1 MNTAKATQSDSMPP
15 ASSRFP
21 AAPASER
28 PTRPPASGVI
38 SYRGEPDDLRGFRI
52 YDDADGGIE
61 LRIESLG
68 VEATV
73 ERLNPVAIYF
83 RAPDAEM
90 LLHETVEVTLRWKGA
105 VIGPVKG
112 RVEVNLQDPSEYC
125 FRVALRDL
133 SFPTASAMMQMLHT
147 LLASGGASPPKEAPQ
162 AHEEIRDSDRI
173 KKIIN
178 ALTILSEGGTLR
190 GPGLVTPIRMLGL
203 VSESEIQLDSPEGA
217 IDWGR
222 GPWTVEV
229 LGYNSVYVL
238 SLDSVTVEGTSAK
251 ASIPTFVTRTR
262 HRYYRR
268 CAVSKPRMV
277 RYLHPRWNHDG
288 ITERTLKDVSYG
300 GLCFEID
307 PAQDILF
314 PGLRIPLLTIEGDD
328 GDPIRLTG
336 TIRSIAPT
344 LDGKR
349 MLCGVS
355 VAPWCAEDEP
365 QWIKLVAH
373 ELHPRTDT
381 SENLLEALWDL
392 FDASGY
398 FNLAGRSAEDFA
410 ALKKRFLTVGRRAV
424 HAPQLICQAVWPSS
438 KGVEGS
444 VSFLKAYQTAWM
456 GHQLAKRHG
465 ANATPSVEPSQVLRD
480 VYFHSFEHPQTD
492 PDLRWVVG
500 HVEGRV
506 RWVMGSHV
514 EFVRQHQETG
524 EVLAIPVGMMY
535 AKCKEHANVD
545 ARGITVALASPLE
558 KQLLARRVAQKHPAC
573 YADAFDFVPERIGL
587 ERVTDMWRVAGMERE
602 RAILVAH
609 AKNRPVAAIVLE
621 TGEEGTNLFRLL
633 DSARVFALSAG
644 VTPEAYVALF
654 NEARDWYAARGRTE
668 FLFFKEDREDSYVA
682 PAGLHP
688 ISEPYLWIVSARLV
702 PDFLEHVSEVAGGRP
717 KPRERAVPG
726 YDI

>member
-1 MNTAKATQSDSMPP
+1 MNTAKATQSDSIPP
-15 ASSRFP
+15 SSSRFP
-21 AAPASER
+21 AAPVSER

-125 FRVALRDL
+125 FRIALRDL

-147 LLASGGASPPKEAPQ
+147 LLSSGGASPPKEAPQ
-162 AHEEIRDSDRI
+162 AHEEIHDSDRI

-190 GPGLVTPIRMLGL
+190 GPGLVAPVRLLGL
-203 VSESEIQLDSPEGA
+203 VGEREIQWQSAEGA
-217 IDWGR
+217 VDWGR

-238 SLDSVTVEGTSAK
+238 SLDSVTADGASAK
-251 ASIPTFVTRTR
+251 TPIPTSVTRTR
-262 HRYYRR
+262 HRYFRR
-268 CAVSKPRMV
+268 CPVTKPRMV
-277 RYLHPRWNHDG
+277 RYLHPRWNQDG
-288 ITERTLKDVSYG
+288 ITERALKDVSYG

-349 MLCGVS
+349 MVCGVS

-365 QWIKLVAH
+365 QWIKLVAR

-500 HVEGRV
+500 HVEGQV

-535 AKCKEHANVD
+535 ARCKEHAKVD
-545 ARGITVALASPLE
+545 ARGITVAPASPLE

-654 NEARDWYAARGRTE
+654 NEAREWYAARGRTE

-682 PAGLHP
+682 PAGLHQ

-717 KPRERAVPG
+717 KPKERSARG
-726 YDI
+726 YDV